1 MESWISDLAAH
12 GYSILFAAVFLEAV
26 GFPVPAALAL
36 LIAGGASARF
46 VQFLRL
52 NLAAATRYIV
62 AYLAVGFVFSG
73 ALEAVTRGYRT
84 FGRGVRMFGMTGMMM
99 VRVRLG

>member
-36 LIAGGASARF
+36 LIAGGS
-46 VQFLRL
+46 
-52 NLAAATRYIV
+52 
-62 AYLAVGFVFSG
+62 
-73 ALEAVTRGYRT
+73 
-84 FGRGVRMFGMTGMMM
+84 
-99 VRVRLG
+99 